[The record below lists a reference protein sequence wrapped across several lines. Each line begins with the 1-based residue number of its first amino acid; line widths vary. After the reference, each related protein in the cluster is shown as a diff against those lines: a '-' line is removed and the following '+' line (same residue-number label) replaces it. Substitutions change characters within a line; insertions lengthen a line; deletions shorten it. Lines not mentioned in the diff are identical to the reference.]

1 MAGLRG
7 GLRPGPHALALLPW
21 GQKHASGR
29 FQQLRLPLRNLLR
42 MHVEFFRQL
51 RQRHVILER
60 RQRDL
65 RFERRHMVPSG
76 SFHPCSL
83 VGRYLRP

>member
-1 MAGLRG
+1 
-7 GLRPGPHALALLPW
+7 
-21 GQKHASGR
+21 
-29 FQQLRLPLRNLLR
+29 

-83 VGRYLRP
+83 VGRYLRLSGRERRSNGCRGGGDALYADKIQRLEPAPGIKTRA